1 MAFGTWIP
9 LHLFLLVKC
18 KRTALKMRMGAGWFG
33 LLDEIVIEICHLTWV
48 FHPKKEE
55 KRKRIEEFVKC
66 FFLQGLF

>member
-1 MAFGTWIP
+1 
-9 LHLFLLVKC
+9 
-18 KRTALKMRMGAGWFG
+18 MRMGACWFG